1 MFFDLRNKIYISFLL
16 GTRVF
21 FFLRFISVL
30 FVDKCHFISLF
41 HAVSSSL
48 VSISPG
54 KVYDLIM
61 TVSLIVSNPDSC
73 SSLHA
78 KHIQFTVHDLRH
90 FLTDNSKQFDK
101 KSSDFLHKI
110 NIHDFPKSGCF
121 KKYIKYKAKVIKFQ
135 HELSQFFYI
144 IICIL

>member
-1 MFFDLRNKIYISFLL
+1 M
-16 GTRVF
+16 
-21 FFLRFISVL
+21 L

-54 KVYDLIM
+54 EVYDLIM

-144 IICIL
+144 IYYNIYIFKCLCDYTTNFRFCSV